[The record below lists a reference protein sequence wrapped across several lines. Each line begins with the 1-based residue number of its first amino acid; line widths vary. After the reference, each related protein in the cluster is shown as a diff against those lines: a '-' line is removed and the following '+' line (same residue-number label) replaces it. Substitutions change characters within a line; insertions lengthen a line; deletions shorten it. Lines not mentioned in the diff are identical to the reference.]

1 MLTSSNFWI
10 GVGVGLVGCYAWRY
24 MKAQKAAGS

>member
-10 GVGVGLVGCYAWRY
+10 GVAVGVAVPFAWRY
-24 MKAQKAAGS
+24 MKAQKANG